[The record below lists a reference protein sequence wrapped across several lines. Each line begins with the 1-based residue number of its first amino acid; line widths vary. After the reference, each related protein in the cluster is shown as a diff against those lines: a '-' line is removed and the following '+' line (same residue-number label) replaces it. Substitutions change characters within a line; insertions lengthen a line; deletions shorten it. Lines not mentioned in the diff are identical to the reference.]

1 MLGACASVLWCFAK
15 LYLRFCRY
23 AAWCRCESS
32 SFSQPDPASQPAR
45 TMISYLLNAL
55 SAAASTASG
64 APGNDEELRH
74 GGDVSPR
81 GVDDDVEDQTGKN
94 DSAAGCTGGDGPT
107 PSHDGNSLST
117 SREVKTNNSKTDK
130 TKEYVEGDGSDT
142 KFLPEVMAVAPDGK
156 QQPNIDGVATNNDER
171 MDTDKIVADVDDTCG
186 TMIAENEQ
194 GGKGSIE
201 NDGKKKRKRGG
212 TGTRVSSSVTT
223 TPAAITTSDVVNKNM
238 NHPVQNHGSE
248 LSILPKTTALSTQL
262 QIHAALMSTRTA
274 IRRAY
279 THSHL
284 GGVILISSSRGTFNN
299 NAGIVTGRNNAKRG
313 GNDDI
318 GGHCILAIRYCG
330 FKGGRDGTIEI
341 EYARTST
348 LERAE
353 RFLGCCTGA
362 VGNICGESGDFD
374 ASSPPQWKRHMLP
387 SRVMSSYCGQLENT
401 CAYQGYSCM
410 ESGVKVY
417 EGVLP

>member
-1 MLGACASVLWCFAK
+1 M
-15 LYLRFCRY
+15 
-23 AAWCRCESS
+23 
-32 SFSQPDPASQPAR
+32 

-64 APGNDEELRH
+64 TPGNVEELHR

-81 GVDDDVEDQTGKN
+81 CVADVEDKAAAEQGN
-94 DSAAGCTGGDGPT
+94 DGAAGCTGGG
-107 PSHDGNSLST
+107 GGKGLT
-117 SREVKTNNSKTDK
+117 SREGKTNSKTAAGTAKKD
-130 TKEYVEGDGSDT
+130 ESEDNPS
-142 KFLPEVMAVAPDGK
+142 LEVMAVTPDGK
-156 QQPNIDGVATNNDER
+156 QQPIMAVMTEADARDDCGR
-171 MDTDKIVADVDDTCG
+171 MDTDRKIEADVDNSGVITVHKK
-186 TMIAENEQ
+186 
-194 GGKGSIE
+194 GGIGKAPME
-201 NDGKKKRKRGG
+201 NDGTKKRKRGG
-212 TGTRVSSSVTT
+212 AGSRVSSSVTAPAVAT
-223 TPAAITTSDVVNKNM
+223 TDTTSIVVINKQ
-238 NHPVQNHGSE
+238 NHPVQENHGSE
-248 LSILPKTTALSTQL
+248 LHGSILPKTTALSTQL

-284 GGVILISSSRGTFNN
+284 GGIILISSSRGRGTFNN

-318 GGHCILAIRYCG
+318 GRHCILAIRYCG
-330 FKGGRDGTIEI
+330 FKDSSAETIEI

-353 RFLGCCTGA
+353 RFLGCCTGI
-362 VGNICGESGDFD
+362 VSNYSGGDFGV
-374 ASSPPQWKRHMLP
+374 SPPQREKYMLP
-387 SRVMSSYCGQLENT
+387 SRVMSSYFGLLENT